1 MMSTLKDRCPYARY
15 DPLNKYIRC
24 LKSGSGACPFD
35 DDSEC
40 PVWNE
45 EIDHDN

>member
-1 MMSTLKDRCPYARY
+1 MTRKDHCPYAKY
-15 DPLNKYIRC
+15 DSRDKYIRC
-24 LKSGSGACPFD
+24 LKSGSGECPFD

-45 EIDHDN
+45 EIEYTGY